1 MNTFFDTL
9 KRLGPARLAMLGG
22 VAAALLAFFIYLIGR
37 MSQPDMELLYSDLQS
52 QDSSQI
58 VSELDAQGVPYQL
71 SADGGS
77 ISVPGSDVARM
88 RLAMAEQGLPNGGS
102 MGYEIFD
109 EGESLGTS
117 NFVQNINHVRAL
129 EGELART
136 IQTIGKVKSVRVHLV
151 LPKRELFSRDR
162 NEAKA
167 SIVLALEGNGWLGK
181 EQVRSI
187 QQLVASAIPRMDAS
201 SVSVIDS
208 QGNLLASTNDD
219 GGAGGLSGSAEERRL
234 SMENRLAQSVQQLLE
249 RSVGIGN
256 VRVEVAA
263 DMNYDRIT
271 ENSEIYDPDGQVVR
285 STQVVEEMMQDNE
298 GGQDEVTVGNN
309 LPDADLGGEGAAGA
323 SSTSNRTEE
332 TTNYEISR
340 TTRTHV
346 QEGGDVE
353 RLSVAVLV
361 NDVQTTNAE
370 GETVSEPRNQEE
382 LDRLA
387 ALARSAVGFN
397 PDRGDSF
404 EIASMQFAD
413 VMPYGGVESESL
425 LGMERGQL
433 MKIAEVLVLGVIA
446 VLVLL
451 LIVRPLVMRLLAPEG
466 GSGGGMQGTPALAGG
481 QQHAALTGPNLQD
494 PNLLASPQGE
504 NYGNLPV
511 PGRQSSEEE
520 DEMMMNMS
528 QVEGQIKASTIRKVS
543 DLVDKHP
550 QETLG
555 IIRNWVYQE
564 R

>member
-1 MNTFFDTL
+1 MNTFLDTL
-9 KRLGPARLAMLGG
+9 KRLGPARLAVLGG
-22 VAAALLAFFIYLIGR
+22 VAAALLAFFVYLIGR
-37 MSQPDMELLYSDLQS
+37 MSQPDMELLYNDLQS

-71 SADGGS
+71 SADGS
-77 ISVPGSDVARM
+77 SVSVPASDVARM

-136 IQTIGKVKSVRVHLV
+136 IQTIGKVDSARVHLV
-151 LPKRELFSRDR
+151 LPQRELFSRDR

-187 QQLVASAIPRMDAS
+187 QQLVASAIPRMDAG

-208 QGNLLASTNDD
+208 KGNLLASTTDDD
-219 GGAGGLSGSAEERRL
+219 GAGALANSAEERRL

-285 STQVVEEMMQDNE
+285 STQTVEEQMQDNE
-298 GGQDEVTVGNN
+298 GGEDAVTVGNN
-309 LPDADLGGEGAAGA
+309 LPDADLGGQEQAG
-323 SSTSNRTEE
+323 SSSMSNRTEE

-353 RLSVAVLV
+353 RLSLAVLV
-361 NDVQTTNAE
+361 NDVQTTNAD
-370 GETVSEPRNQEE
+370 GETVSEARSQEE

-387 ALARSAVGFN
+387 ALARSAVGFD
-397 PDRGDSF
+397 PERGDSF
-404 EIASMQFAD
+404 EIASMPFAD
-413 VMPYGGVESESL
+413 VMPAGGVESDSL

-481 QQHAALTGPNLQD
+481 QQHAALTGPGGMQD
-494 PNLLASPQGE
+494 PNLLAAPPDS
-504 NYGNLPV
+504 NLPV
-511 PGRQSSEEE
+511 PSQQSSEEE

>member
-1 MNTFFDTL
+1 MNTFLDTL
-9 KRLGPARLAMLGG
+9 KRLGPARLAVLGG

-58 VSELDAQGVPYQL
+58 VSELDAQNIPYQL
-71 SADGGS
+71 SADGSS
-77 ISVPGSDVARM
+77 ISVPASEVARM
-88 RLAMAEQGLPNGGS
+88 RLAMAEQGLPNGGN

-136 IQTIGKVKSVRVHLV
+136 IQSIGKVKSARVHLV
-151 LPKRELFSRDR
+151 LPQRELFSRDR

-187 QQLVASAIPRMDAS
+187 QQLVASSIPRMDPG

-208 QGNLLASTNDD
+208 QGNLLASTSDD
-219 GGAGGLSGSAEERRL
+219 AGAGGLSGSAEERRL

-256 VRVEVAA
+256 VRVEVSA
-263 DMNYDRIT
+263 DINYDRIT

-309 LPDADLGGEGAAGA
+309 LPDADLGGEAADGA
-323 SSTSNRTEE
+323 SSMSNRTEE

-370 GETVSEPRNQEE
+370 GETVSEPRSQEE

-397 PDRGDSF
+397 PERGDSF

-413 VMPYGGVESESL
+413 VMPSGGVESDSL

-451 LIVRPLVMRLLAPEG
+451 LIVRPLVMRLLTPEG
-466 GSGGGMQGTPALAGG
+466 GSSGMQGTPALAGG

-511 PGRQSSEEE
+511 PGQQSSEEE
-520 DEMMMNMS
+520 DEMMLNMS

>member
-1 MNTFFDTL
+1 MNTFLDTL
-9 KRLGPARLAMLGG
+9 KRLGPARLAVLGG
-22 VAAALLAFFIYLIGR
+22 VAAALLAFFVYLIGR
-37 MSQPDMELLYSDLQS
+37 MSQPDMELLYNDLQS

-71 SADGGS
+71 SGDGSS
-77 ISVPGSDVARM
+77 ISVPASDVARM

-136 IQTIGKVKSVRVHLV
+136 IQTIGKVDSARVHLV
-151 LPKRELFSRDR
+151 LPQRELFSRDR

-167 SIVLALEGNGWLGK
+167 SIVLSLEGNGWLDK

-187 QQLVASAIPRMDAS
+187 QQLVASAIPRMDAG

-208 QGNLLASTNDD
+208 KGNLLASTNDD
-219 GGAGGLSGSAEERRL
+219 EGAGAMANSAEERRL

-285 STQVVEEMMQDNE
+285 STQLVEEQMQDNE
-298 GGQDEVTVGNN
+298 GGEDAVTVGNN
-309 LPDADLGGEGAAGA
+309 LPDADLGGQEEGG
-323 SSTSNRTEE
+323 SSSMSNRTEE

-346 QEGGDVE
+346 QEGGDVK
-353 RLSVAVLV
+353 RLSLAVLV

-370 GETVSEPRNQEE
+370 GETVSEARSQEE

-387 ALARSAVGFN
+387 ALARSAVGFD
-397 PDRGDSF
+397 PERGDSF
-404 EIASMQFAD
+404 EIASMPFAD
-413 VMPYGGVESESL
+413 VMPAGGVESDSL
-425 LGMERGQL
+425 LGIERGQL

-481 QQHAALTGPNLQD
+481 QQPAALTGPGGMQD
-494 PNLLASPQGE
+494 PNLLAAPQGS
-504 NYGNLPV
+504 NLPV
-511 PGRQSSEEE
+511 PSQQPSEEE
-520 DEMMMNMS
+520 DDMMMNMS
-528 QVEGQIKASTIRKVS
+528 QVEGQIKASTLRKVS